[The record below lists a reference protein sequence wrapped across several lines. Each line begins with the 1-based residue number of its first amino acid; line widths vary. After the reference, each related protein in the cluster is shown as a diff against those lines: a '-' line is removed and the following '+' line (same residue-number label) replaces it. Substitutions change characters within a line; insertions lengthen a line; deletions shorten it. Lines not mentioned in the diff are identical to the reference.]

1 MTLLLLC
8 GLPQHISTF
17 LAAQVLY
24 ITTHTGQPHGGV
36 YIRTH
41 LQNMMCTRFDPFTG
55 PKPTITTVRASSS
68 LSVFLAWEMPWQL
81 KYQTFIRGYR
91 VQYGTSTSVYAL
103 RTSDVLTRDT
113 DGSITISSLRAGT
126 TYYFRVA
133 LRAYVSQFGPY
144 SGFVTA
150 TIPGG
155 M

>member
-1 MTLLLLC
+1 MHDNNLVVIMYM
-8 GLPQHISTF
+8 H
-17 LAAQVLY
+17 
-24 ITTHTGQPHGGV
+24 
-36 YIRTH
+36 
-41 LQNMMCTRFDPFTG
+41 NMMCTQFPQIVG

-144 SGFVTA
+144 SGFATT